1 MTGMPYFTPH
11 QIKMDRAHIFHPRRY
26 PPGTGADAA
35 HLPTL
40 YILLGTD
47 RKCYIMQKYICT
59 CKMITASNITEFSK
73 LLAFLGNE
81 QRLRILRSIAE
92 EEKYARE
99 ISEELSISRSLVNI
113 YLKQLEKKGLVTGIS
128 RVTDDPPLMRRY
140 YRAVPFELVVSL
152 DEIKKIEE

>member
-1 MTGMPYFTPH
+1 
-11 QIKMDRAHIFHPRRY
+11 
-26 PPGTGADAA
+26 
-35 HLPTL
+35 
-40 YILLGTD
+40 
-47 RKCYIMQKYICT
+47 
-59 CKMITASNITEFSK
+59 MITASNITEFSK